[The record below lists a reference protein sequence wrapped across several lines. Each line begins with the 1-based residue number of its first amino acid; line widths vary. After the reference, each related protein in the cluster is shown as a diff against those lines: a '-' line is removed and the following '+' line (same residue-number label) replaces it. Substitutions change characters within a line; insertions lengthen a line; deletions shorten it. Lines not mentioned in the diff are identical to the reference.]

1 MNLRIEQI
9 ISRHIKRDVF
19 LTNSF
24 IFLLNTVAVSGL
36 GFLFWWTSARL
47 YSAYAIGE
55 FVVVLSITQLITTIA
70 NMGLSYSLIRYLPT
84 LPGENKV
91 EVLNTSFT
99 IVLLLT
105 SVLSISTLSL
115 ARFFSPTLA
124 GVNANSSL
132 CFLFLFFSASL
143 ALYQIM
149 SPILAVLRAGHLLL
163 SISIITG
170 ISRVLLL
177 ILCSL
182 KFNNLS
188 MLMIAFALP
197 TFLAFI
203 LLLTVL
209 PNFLNGFSF
218 SPRLNFGLLKS
229 MSKYSTLSYAANVIH
244 DLPYQLFPQFI
255 AYQIGPA
262 SAAYFY
268 MAWNF
273 FNLITTAGN
282 SFSLSMFV
290 EGSHQAEKINRLA
303 RRNLL
308 AVLIFTGIFAS
319 IIFILAK
326 PLLLLYGSEYA
337 RHAIPLL
344 RIMAIAS
351 IPAALVYSLI
361 AALRVK
367 MSLTPILTAFAMI
380 ATLSMAGCGLFHF
393 NRLTDAGWVWGFSQL
408 AALIFLCGYIRWKDL
423 STRRTPKGAQRESDF

>member
-9 ISRHIKRDVF
+9 ISQHLKRDVF

-55 FVVVLSITQLITTIA
+55 FIVVLSTAQLITTIA
-70 NMGLSYSLIRYLPT
+70 NIGLSYSLIRYLPA
-84 LPGENKV
+84 LHGENKHDV
-91 EVLNTSFT
+91 VNTTLT
-99 IVLLLT
+99 IVTLLT
-105 SVLSISTLSL
+105 SLLSISTLAL
-115 ARFFSPTLA
+115 ARFFSPALA
-124 GVNANSSL
+124 RLNANRSL
-132 CFLFLFFSASL
+132 FLLFLFFSAAL

-149 SPILAVLRAGHLLL
+149 SPILAALRAGHLLL

-177 ILCSL
+177 IICSS
-182 KFNNLS
+182 KFNHLY
-188 MLMIAFALP
+188 MLAIAFALP

-203 LLLTVL
+203 LLLTAL

-218 SPRLNFGLLKS
+218 SPALNFRLLKS
-229 MSKYSTLSYAANVIH
+229 MSKYSMLSYAANVIH

-255 AYQIGPA
+255 SNQLGPA

-273 FNLITTAGN
+273 FNLITTSGN

-290 EGSHQAEKINRLA
+290 EGSHQADKTNHLA
-303 RRNLL
+303 RRNIL
-308 AVLIFTGIFAS
+308 AVFVFSGIFAF
-319 IIFILAK
+319 IIFVLAK
-326 PLLLLYGSEYA
+326 PLLLLYGDEYA
-337 RHAIPLL
+337 QHAIPLL
-344 RIMAIAS
+344 RIMAITAV
-351 IPAALVYSLI
+351 PAALVYSII

-367 MSLTPILTAFAMI
+367 MSLAPVITAFAMI
-380 ATLSMAGCGLFHF
+380 ATISMACSGWFHF
-393 NRLTDAGWVWGFSQL
+393 NRITDAGWVWGFSQL
-408 AALIFLCGYIRWKDL
+408 AALIFLCGYVTASRSLAKQ
-423 STRRTPKGAQRESDF
+423 SPPCKA